1 MPRSGRSSGPGI
13 EPNPHLLCL
22 LHWQAG
28 SSPLAPP
35 GESNVPS
42 IESVTRWA
50 RCTVLALHPE
60 TSVVPALPPSGSGR
74 ITPHLDFSK
83 ASELVPLLLLLYYP
97 QLTLHTTA
105 GHAAITSSPMNI
117 F

>member
-1 MPRSGRSSGPGI
+1 MPASGGSSDPGI

-42 IESVTRWA
+42 NESVTRWA
-50 RCTVLALHPE
+50 RGTVLALHPE

-74 ITPHLDFSK
+74 ITPHFDFSK
-83 ASELVPLLLLLYYP
+83 ASELVPCFFSCTIHSSHRTLQPVTQQSCHLL
-97 QLTLHTTA
+97 
-105 GHAAITSSPMNI
+105 
-117 F
+117 